1 MGVQGDRIVTQK
13 PNRTPDERVMRRAIP
28 QRETGWARRIAL
40 AMQKLGLTPNIISVL
55 SVVIAAIGTGAFVMV
70 GFADDPWPRLGWLAL
85 AAICAPLRLLANML
99 DGMLAVECGMHS
111 PVGDL
116 YNEVPD
122 RISDVLFL
130 AGAGYALTEI
140 HGADVLGWIAA
151 TLAVLTAY
159 VRSLGAAQGLSN
171 HFDGPMA
178 KPRRMWVLVIGS
190 VLSMIEIFL
199 PLPAGWAWGI
209 GLALALGIIALG
221 SLATVVVRLRL
232 IARDLRERAA

>member
-1 MGVQGDRIVTQK
+1 M
-13 PNRTPDERVMRRAIP
+13 
-28 QRETGWARRIAL
+28 
-40 AMQKLGLTPNIISVL
+40 
-55 SVVIAAIGTGAFVMV
+55 
-70 GFADDPWPRLGWLAL
+70 
-85 AAICAPLRLLANML
+85 
-99 DGMLAVECGMHS
+99 
-111 PVGDL
+111 
-116 YNEVPD
+116 
-122 RISDVLFL
+122 
-130 AGAGYALTEI
+130 
-140 HGADVLGWIAA
+140 LGWIAA